1 MSKLKLL
8 AMVAGLAFA
17 AALIAVASAQP
28 AAYTPPPSPGAT
40 HPASSTFPPDKQLH
54 ASNGPFIGV
63 EKAEQIALAVG
74 DGHGTVVSAQFMT
87 ADQATAS
94 LGDSAVADN
103 IGGDRQVW
111 LVRVHGNYTPEFWN
125 PTTGQP
131 PTYDHYFVV
140 IDATTAEILSTGSPL
155 NQTW

>member
-1 MSKLKLL
+1 MSRLKLIL
-8 AMVAGLAFA
+8 LVAGA
-17 AALIAVASAQP
+17 ASAVALIAVASAQL

-40 HPASSTFPPDKQLH
+40 HPPASTFPPDKQLH

-74 DGHGTVVSAQFMT
+74 DGHGRVVSAQFIT
-87 ADQATAS
+87 ASQATTF
-94 LGDSAVADN
+94 LGIPAVADS

-125 PTTGQP
+125 PSAGQP